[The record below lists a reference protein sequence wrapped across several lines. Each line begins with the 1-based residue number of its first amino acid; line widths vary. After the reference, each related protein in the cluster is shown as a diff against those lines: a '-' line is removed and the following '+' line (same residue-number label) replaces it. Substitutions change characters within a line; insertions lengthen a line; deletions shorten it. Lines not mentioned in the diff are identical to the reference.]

1 MTSPTKTTPRKLPA
15 WLAWLKIS
23 TAEPSI
29 IESEYRPTF
38 QAGEKITRIFL
49 MLLVGS
55 IVTSA
60 VGYFSALVFPAV
72 LAYGSAEQAA
82 AAFIGGFLY
91 QVCQARGGPCDVSL
105 LLGGLAVGLMLVFV
119 VGKVLLDSFDF
130 TYEDDEEEKELHDHM
145 QLVEDKLA
153 EIYYALPGKVK
164 PDDDPNP

>member
-1 MTSPTKTTPRKLPA
+1 MTAPTKPQPRKFPA

-23 TAEPSI
+23 TADPSI

-38 QAGEKITRIFL
+38 RAGENITRIFL
-49 MLLVGS
+49 MLLVSS

-60 VGYFSALVFPAV
+60 VGYFSAIIFPAV

-105 LLGGLAVGLMLVFV
+105 LLGGLAVGIMLVFV
-119 VGKVLLDSFDF
+119 VGKVMLDTFDF
-130 TYEDDEEEKELHDHM
+130 TPEDDEAEKELHAHM

-153 EIYYALPGKVK
+153 EIYYALPGKEK
-164 PDDDPNP
+164 PNDDPAH